1 MERQGE
7 MMETGAS
14 PSVGSSEPIDVLVI
28 GGGNAALC
36 AAMTAREAGATVLV
50 LEGAPREF
58 RGGNSRHTRNLR
70 YLHDR
75 ANAVLTG
82 PYKEEEFWEDLLR
95 VTGGKTNE
103 DLARHTIR
111 ESNNIGAWMAQHGC
125 KFQPS
130 MRGTLHL
137 SRTNA
142 FFLGGGKALMNAY
155 YATAERLGVVI
166 QYDADVRDLA
176 IVDGHFV
183 SATYETAGVARTVE
197 ARAVV
202 VASGGFQANIDWL
215 REYWGEAADNFI
227 IRGTPFDKG
236 RMLRVLLDNGAQS
249 VGDPRQC
256 HAVAID
262 ARAPKFDGGIVT
274 RLDCVSFGIVVNRDA
289 VRFYDEGEDFWPKRY
304 AIWGRLVAQ
313 QPDQIA
319 YSIIDAKSIDLF
331 MPSVFPPI
339 EAQSIRELAE
349 KLELDPDS
357 LEKTVEKFNAATR
370 PGTFDAGELDDC
382 VTEGLT
388 PPKSHWARPLDSPP
402 FYGYPLRPGITFAYL
417 GVAVNERAQVILQD
431 GTPAPNIFAA
441 GEIMSGNILG
451 QGYMAGF
458 GMTIGT
464 VFGRIAGKEAVHH
477 VIDNLKGS

>member
-1 MERQGE
+1 
-7 MMETGAS
+7 METGAS
-14 PSVGSSEPIDVLVI
+14 PSVGSSDPIDVLVI

-36 AAMTAREAGATVLV
+36 AAMTAREAGATVVV
-50 LEGAPREF
+50 LEGAPQEF

-82 PYKEEEFWEDLLR
+82 PYKEEEFWEDLIR

-155 YATAERLGVVI
+155 YLTAERLGVVI
-166 QYDADVRDLA
+166 QYDADVRDLE
-176 IVDGHFV
+176 IEDGRFV
-183 SATYETAGVARTVE
+183 SATYETGGVARTVE

-357 LEKTVEKFNAATR
+357 LEKTVENFNAATR

-382 VTEGLT
+382 ITEGLT

-402 FYGYPLRPGITFAYL
+402 FYGYPLRPGITFTYL

>member
-1 MERQGE
+1 

-14 PSVGSSEPIDVLVI
+14 SSVGSSEPIDVLII

-70 YLHDR
+70 YLHDKE
-75 ANAVLTG
+75 NAVLTG
-82 PYKEEEFWEDLLR
+82 PYKEEEFWEDLIR

-103 DLARHTIR
+103 DLARFTIR
-111 ESNNIGAWMAQHGC
+111 ASNNVGAWMEQHGC

-166 QYDADVRDLA
+166 QYDADVRDLE
-176 IVDGHFV
+176 IVDGRFV
-183 SATYETAGVARTVE
+183 SATYETGGVTRTVG

-236 RMLRVLLDNGAQS
+236 RMLRVLLDNGVQS
-249 VGDPRQC
+249 VGDPKQC

-331 MPSVFPPI
+331 MPSVFPPV

-349 KLELDPDS
+349 KLELDPDA
-357 LEKTVEKFNAATR
+357 LENTVENFNTATR

-388 PPKSHWARPLDSPP
+388 PAKSHWARPLDSPP
-402 FYGYPLRPGITFAYL
+402 FYGYPLRPGITFTYL

-431 GTPAPNIFAA
+431 GTPASNIFAA

-464 VFGRIAGKEAVHH
+464 VFGRIAGKEAVRH

>member
-1 MERQGE
+1 M
-7 MMETGAS
+7 
-14 PSVGSSEPIDVLVI
+14 
-28 GGGNAALC
+28 
-36 AAMTAREAGATVLV
+36 
-50 LEGAPREF
+50 
-58 RGGNSRHTRNLR
+58 
-70 YLHDR
+70 
-75 ANAVLTG
+75 
-82 PYKEEEFWEDLLR
+82 
-95 VTGGKTNE
+95 
-103 DLARHTIR
+103 
-111 ESNNIGAWMAQHGC
+111 
-125 KFQPS
+125 
-130 MRGTLHL
+130 
-137 SRTNA
+137 
-142 FFLGGGKALMNAY
+142 
-155 YATAERLGVVI
+155 
-166 QYDADVRDLA
+166 
-176 IVDGHFV
+176 

-339 EAQSIRELAE
+339 EAPSIRELAE

-357 LEKTVEKFNAATR
+357 LEKTVENFNAATR

-402 FYGYPLRPGITFAYL
+402 FYGYPLRPGITFTYL

>member
-1 MERQGE
+1 
-7 MMETGAS
+7 METGVS

-103 DLARHTIR
+103 NLARHTIR
-111 ESNNIGAWMAQHGC
+111 ESNNIGGWMAQHGC

-166 QYDADVRDLA
+166 QYDADVRDLE
-176 IVDGHFV
+176 IEDGRFV
-183 SATYETAGVARTVE
+183 SATYETGGVTRTVG

-349 KLELDPDS
+349 KLALDPDS
-357 LEKTVEKFNAATR
+357 LEKTVENFNAATR

-402 FYGYPLRPGITFAYL
+402 FYGYPLRPGITFTYL

>member
-1 MERQGE
+1 
-7 MMETGAS
+7 METGAS

-36 AAMTAREAGATVLV
+36 AAMTAREAGATVLL
-50 LEGAPREF
+50 LEGAPQEF

-155 YATAERLGVVI
+155 YLTAERLGVVI
-166 QYDADVRDLA
+166 QYDADVRDLE
-176 IVDGHFV
+176 IEDGRFV

-357 LEKTVEKFNAATR
+357 LEKTVENFNAATR

-402 FYGYPLRPGITFAYL
+402 FYGYPLRPGITFTYL

>member
-1 MERQGE
+1 
-7 MMETGAS
+7 
-14 PSVGSSEPIDVLVI
+14 
-28 GGGNAALC
+28 
-36 AAMTAREAGATVLV
+36 MTAREAGATVLV

-111 ESNNIGAWMAQHGC
+111 ASNNIGAWMAQHGC

-339 EAQSIRELAE
+339 EAPSIRELAE

-357 LEKTVEKFNAATR
+357 LEKTVENFNAATR

-402 FYGYPLRPGITFAYL
+402 FYGYPLRPGITFTYL

-431 GTPAPNIFAA
+431 GRPASNIFAA